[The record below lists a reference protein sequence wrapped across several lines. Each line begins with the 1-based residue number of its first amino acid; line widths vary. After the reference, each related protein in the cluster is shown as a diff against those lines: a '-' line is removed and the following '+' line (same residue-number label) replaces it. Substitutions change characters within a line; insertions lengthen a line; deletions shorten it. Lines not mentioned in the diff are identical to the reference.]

1 MAPLVPGSPFISTGE
16 SAALSLSINTIALG
30 GVAAIYAH
38 FTQVMDLELNLPLQY
53 ASITII
59 AITLVF
65 FLKAQ
70 LLGPKGQN

>member
-1 MAPLVPGSPFISTGE
+1 MVGAQLTQHIPDRWLNPKGLWSWLIAIS
-16 SAALSLSINTIALG
+16 

-38 FTQVMDLELNLPLQY
+38 FTQVMDLALNLPLQY

-70 LLGPKGQN
+70 LGSPKRQD

>member
-1 MAPLVPGSPFISTGE
+1 
-16 SAALSLSINTIALG
+16 
-30 GVAAIYAH
+30 
-38 FTQVMDLELNLPLQY
+38 LELNLPLQY